1 MVKQQVLNCD
11 IVDLLHDGRGVG
23 RINGKA
29 YFVEGALPGESVE
42 FQVTN
47 EKRNYGEGR
56 MRSRS
61 VTSEHRVEPRCKHF
75 SRCGGCSLQHLDH
88 QQQIEF
94 KKTQVVSS
102 FDRLNIITESLLT
115 PINGSQWGYRRR
127 ARLAVQ
133 RAKDGQFIV
142 GFRNAG
148 SRRIEPITECLVLD
162 DSLAA
167 LLVVLPQ
174 WLQSLPADI
183 TFYEI
188 ELVSADNAIAIALE
202 TSRQLKDNELNVL
215 MEGLQSLSQTPIQ
228 CWWKV
233 GKNGQFQQLGEGA
246 GELYLKVSGKLK
258 FCFEPGQFIQVNG
271 EINTK
276 MVDQMLRLVSPS
288 SSGVAVDLFCGAGNL
303 SLPLTRQFDQ
313 VIGIE
318 GLESLV
324 AGAAKNAIEN
334 KITTAQFF
342 TADLTQR
349 NSLNKIKQ
357 IPKSLDL
364 VVLDPP
370 RSGALDIM
378 PWIAKSGAKQVIY
391 ISCHPATMA
400 RDAKYLLDAGYKIK
414 DLGVLDMFPHTAHV
428 EAMALFEK

>member
-1 MVKQQVLNCD
+1 MVKQRLLNCD

-42 FQVTN
+42 FQVTT

-56 MRSRS
+56 IRSLS
-61 VTSEHRVEPRCKHF
+61 ITSEHRVEPGCKHF

-88 QQQIEF
+88 QQQIKF
-94 KKTQVVSS
+94 KKTQVLNS
-102 FDRLNIITESLLT
+102 FERANVMTESLLT

-174 WLQSLPADI
+174 WLQLLPTDI
-183 TFYEI
+183 TLYEV
-188 ELVSADNAIAIALE
+188 ELVRADNAIAIALE
-202 TSRQLKDNELNVL
+202 ASRRLKEDELKDIRES
-215 MEGLQSLSQTPIQ
+215 LQALGEPPIQ

-233 GKNGQFQQLGEGA
+233 GKNGQFRRLDEGA
-246 GELYLKVSGKLK
+246 DELYLNVPGDLK
-258 FCFEPGQFIQVNG
+258 FRFKPGQFIQVNG

-303 SLPLTRQFDQ
+303 SLHLTKQFDQ
-313 VIGIE
+313 VIGVE
-318 GLESLV
+318 GLNSLV
-324 AGAAKNAIEN
+324 AGAAQNAIEN
-334 KITTAQFF
+334 EITTAQFF
-342 TADLTQR
+342 TADLTQK
-349 NSLNKIKQ
+349 NSLNKIKE

-370 RSGALDIM
+370 RSGAIDIM
-378 PWIAKSGAKQVIY
+378 PWVAKSGAKQVIY
-391 ISCHPATMA
+391 ISCHPSTMV
-400 RDAKYLLDAGYKIK
+400 RDAKHLLDAGYKMK

-428 EAMALFEK
+428 EAIALFEK

>member
-1 MVKQQVLNCD
+1 MAKQQVLNCD

-61 VTSEHRVEPRCKHF
+61 VTSEHRVKPGCKHF

-88 QQQIEF
+88 EQQIEF
-94 KKTQVVSS
+94 KKSQVVSS

-115 PINGSQWGYRRR
+115 PINGYQWGYRRR

-142 GFRNAG
+142 GFLNTG

-202 TSRQLKDNELNVL
+202 ASRD
-215 MEGLQSLSQTPIQ
+215 
-228 CWWKV
+228 
-233 GKNGQFQQLGEGA
+233 
-246 GELYLKVSGKLK
+246 
-258 FCFEPGQFIQVNG
+258 
-271 EINTK
+271 
-276 MVDQMLRLVSPS
+276 R
-288 SSGVAVDLFCGAGNL
+288 
-303 SLPLTRQFDQ
+303 
-313 VIGIE
+313 
-318 GLESLV
+318 
-324 AGAAKNAIEN
+324 
-334 KITTAQFF
+334 
-342 TADLTQR
+342 
-349 NSLNKIKQ
+349 
-357 IPKSLDL
+357 KS
-364 VVLDPP
+364 VV
-370 RSGALDIM
+370 
-378 PWIAKSGAKQVIY
+378 
-391 ISCHPATMA
+391 
-400 RDAKYLLDAGYKIK
+400 
-414 DLGVLDMFPHTAHV
+414 
-428 EAMALFEK
+428 